1 MKASINFKK
10 NLPPKKNLKSSFPL
24 RFPPSFKSFGRAGKA
39 RRAEGES
46 VGGIPPAEPS
56 QFRSD
61 IFKQTPPNAST
72 VTGNCIRFRKAMQ
85 ELGILFFQAILKTF
99 M

>member
-1 MKASINFKK
+1 MQSREEGQDLK

-24 RFPPSFKSFGRAGKA
+24 RFKA
-39 RRAEGES
+39 RRAEGG

-61 IFKQTPPNAST
+61 IFKQTPQIDINKLMKSPEFITHGTSSEKDAE
-72 VTGNCIRFRKAMQ
+72 K
-85 ELGILFFQAILKTF
+85 
-99 M
+99 